1 MFNAD
6 SKNGIYT
13 STELRSTMRAAIVAI
28 LAIAAAAPMAA
39 YATET
44 ASLGENTFL
53 FAPGES
59 IAIMDVTIPYIPLEV
74 ASIPVASGEFTHMTM
89 DGGAYLAAVGADN
102 SLHVWDVTVPY
113 RPAPVSV
120 LPDPTGG
127 VAEGVSDVDWAR
139 SGERTFALL
148 SAGDRVYVIDVTDPR
163 NPTPAGDIRNG
174 QQSISAL
181 DEARDS
187 EAFSI
192 GRETYV
198 MVAGSESVQIVD
210 FSVPAAPVGVSVI
223 RQGQYN
229 FETVGALQDIDV
241 VETDGGA
248 YALILGKT
256 SLMVADVTDP
266 AYPKHV
272 DTLRYNTLFEVDVL
286 ETEDALYALI
296 MCVEKVHVIDMG
308 DPDRPVAVATVP
320 IPTARVAGIESEGG
334 NWILSVGDTIAA
346 ADITDP
352 KSAAPAYVREGGP
365 PYFPEAAETA
375 IIDGKLYALTAS
387 VASSTVQITDV
398 TDIDNPVPVAAV
410 VGGQH
415 SQGSMHGP
423 HDIAIAETGGGTY
436 AVVPSIYSDGVA
448 ILDVGIPSEPRI
460 ASSVELPVL
469 TAPMS
474 AAVFD
479 AGASTYA
486 AVAGYYGDGIR
497 LLDITDPRS
506 PALGVLVKNGQYGFE
521 ALSDP
526 LSIDAITINGAP
538 YVLAANYFENSVQVI
553 DVSDPSAPVPAAA
566 LFDGVDGHDLK
577 GAHDIRAVN
586 TGDGALAV
594 VSTTRDSG
602 ISVIDI
608 SDPRAPAPASH
619 VVDGQGGFDNLNGV
633 QYLDA
638 VNHGARTLV
647 AATSYF
653 DNAVQLL
660 DITDPGAPVPLPSA
674 ANGQNGFEA
683 LVGPTSVS
691 AVSYGAGAYIIVADY
706 FGNGIQMARI
716 TADPALE
723 AASAVATGLDPS
735 LPLAIT
741 TGIESATISGRTYAF
756 TASPAWDAVQVTDI
770 TDALAPTPVALL
782 RDGEGGFVMDGPAG
796 ITVGSVSGGHYAFVT
811 GVESESIQT
820 VDVSDPAM
828 PEPVHV
834 MREGL
839 GWVVETELVRIG
851 QTPYLVV
858 ASLNGN
864 ALHIIDVGDPSR
876 PDIAAS
882 LPDAIPGIQGL
893 DVIRTPDSTLAII
906 FSFDVGAMSIIDITD
921 PANPRQVGAMD
932 GEEYLQSVTDIDAI
946 AVGDKVLAVAASYR
960 TDTVAVLDITD
971 PRNPVLLSS
980 VQGNEGGH
988 YLHGPES
995 AQVVAIGD
1003 GVFVAISNG
1012 NNSLQLM
1019 DITDPLR
1026 PVLASPTGV
1035 LYDSTTYGITD
1046 VEIVEAGPN
1055 TYVLFQTIDENVTKI
1070 LDATDPYDPVPLP
1083 PIPPVHRVASFQ

>member
-1 MFNAD
+1 MYP
-6 SKNGIYT
+6 KNGINT
-13 STELRSTMRAAIVAI
+13 STELYSVMRAAMVAI
-28 LAIAAAAPMAA
+28 LAIAAVMPIAA

-53 FAPGES
+53 FVPGES

-74 ASIPVASGEFTHMTM
+74 ASIPVASGEFAHVPIS
-89 DGGAYLAAVGADN
+89 GGAYLAAMGADD

-113 RPAPVSV
+113 RPVPVSV

-127 VAEGVSDVDWAR
+127 ASGDVSDVDWAI

-148 SAGDRVYVIDVTDPR
+148 SAGDRVYVVDVTDPR
-163 NPTPAGDIRNG
+163 NPAPAGDIRNG
-174 QQSISAL
+174 QQSINAL

-187 EAFSI
+187 EAFSM
-192 GRETYV
+192 GQETYV
-198 MVAGSESVQIVD
+198 LVAGSDSVQIVD
-210 FSVPAAPVGVSVI
+210 FSVPTAPVGVSVI

-229 FETVGALQDIDV
+229 FETVGALQDVDV
-241 VETDGGA
+241 VEAGGGV
-248 YALILGKT
+248 YALILGET

-308 DPDRPVAVATVP
+308 DPDSPVAVATVP

-346 ADITDP
+346 ADITNP

-365 PYFPEAAETA
+365 PHFPEAVETA
-375 IIDGKLYALTAS
+375 VIDGKLYALTAS
-387 VASSTVQITDV
+387 VADSTIQITDV
-398 TDIDNPVPVAAV
+398 TDMDSPAPVSAV

-415 SQGSMHGP
+415 SQGAMHGP
-423 HDIAIAETGGGTY
+423 HDIAVAETGGGTY
-436 AVVPSIYSDGVA
+436 AVVPNVYSDAVTV
-448 ILDVGIPSEPRI
+448 LDVGTPGEPRI
-460 ASSVELPVL
+460 VSSVKLPVL
-469 TAPMS
+469 RAPMS

-486 AVAGYYGDGIR
+486 AVAGYYGDGVR
-497 LLDITDPRS
+497 LLNVTDPRS
-506 PALGVLVKNGQYGFE
+506 PVLGVLIKNGQYGFE
-521 ALSDP
+521 AMGDTLSV
-526 LSIDAITINGAP
+526 DAVAINGSP
-538 YVLAANYFENSVQVI
+538 YVLVANYFESSVQVI

-586 TGDGALAV
+586 TGDGAFAV

-619 VVDGQGGFDNLNGV
+619 VVDGQGGFDNLDTV
-633 QYLDA
+633 QHLDV
-638 VNHGARTLV
+638 VNHGGRTLV

-660 DITDPGAPVPLPSA
+660 DITDPGAPAPLPSA
-674 ANGQNGFEA
+674 VNGQDGFEA
-683 LVGPTSVS
+683 LIGPTGVS
-691 AVSYGAGAYIIVADY
+691 AVSYGTGAYLVVADY
-706 FGNGIQMARI
+706 FGNGIQMAEI
-716 TADPALE
+716 TAEPALE
-723 AASAVATGLDPS
+723 AASAVAAGLVPS

-741 TGIESATISGRTYAF
+741 AGVESATISGRTYAF
-756 TASPAWDAVQVTDI
+756 TASPSWDAVQVTDI
-770 TDALAPTPVALL
+770 TDTLSPTPVALL

-839 GWVVETELVRIG
+839 GWVIETELVRIG

-858 ASLNGN
+858 ASLNGD
-864 ALHIIDVGDPSR
+864 ALHVIDVSDPSM
-876 PDIAAS
+876 PDTVAS

-893 DVIRTPDSTLAII
+893 DVVRTPDSTLAII

-921 PANPRQVGAMD
+921 PDNPRQVGAVD
-932 GEEYLQSVTDIDAI
+932 GEEYLQSVTDVDAI
-946 AVGDKVLAVAASYR
+946 VTGDRVLAVVASYR

-971 PRNPVLLSS
+971 PREPTLLSS
-980 VQGNEGGH
+980 VQGNEGGN
-988 YLHGPES
+988 YIHGPES

-1003 GVFVAISNG
+1003 GVFVAVANG

-1026 PVLASPTGV
+1026 PVLASPTGI
-1035 LYDSTTYGITD
+1035 LYDSSTYGITD

-1070 LDATDPYDPVPLP
+1070 LDATDPYGPVPLP
-1083 PIPPVHRVASFQ
+1083 PIPPVHRAASFQ